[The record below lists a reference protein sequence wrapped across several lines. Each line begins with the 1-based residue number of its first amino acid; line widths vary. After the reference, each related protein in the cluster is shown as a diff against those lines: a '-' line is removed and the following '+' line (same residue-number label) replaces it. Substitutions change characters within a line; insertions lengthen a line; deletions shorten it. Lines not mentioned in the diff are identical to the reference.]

1 MQKGTIK
8 LVGKCWMLRYKEP
21 VIGPGGKPVIRCSAK
36 KLATYSREYRTE
48 ESVRPL
54 ADLILAPIN
63 AKTVR
68 PSSTQ
73 TVRDFLEHVYLPHI
87 KGTKRPSTYKSY
99 LLSFRSAKQHLDG
112 HELREFRTSHVD
124 KLMAAVAAEKMRAHT
139 THRNLKSFL
148 SGAFRYA
155 KRNDL
160 IAENPVRDS
169 LVPRGKPAG
178 DSYAYSLDEI
188 EAMLKVL
195 PEPGR
200 TGLIVAAFTGLR
212 IAEVKGL
219 RWDDVVGD
227 ELHVNRSV
235 WSGVVNDTKTLTSKA
250 PVPLLLIV
258 KKALAAHRR
267 RFPSV
272 AGWVFESG
280 TGKPLRL
287 ENELRR
293 HMKPALKKA
302 KIEWH
307 GWHACRRGLG
317 TNLNS
322 LGVDGKTIQA
332 ILRHSDLSTTM
343 AFYVRPVPAES
354 KAAMRKIERAF
365 RKAR

>member
-1 MQKGTIK
+1 
-8 LVGKCWMLRYKEP
+8 MLRYKEP
-21 VIGPGGKPVIRCSAK
+21 VIGPDGKSVTRCSAK
-36 KLATYSREYRTE
+36 KLATFSREYRTE

-54 ADLILAPIN
+54 ADVILAPIN

-73 TVRDFLEHVYLPHI
+73 TVGDFLEHVYLPHV
-87 KGTKRPSTYKSY
+87 KATKRPSTYKSY

-124 KLMAAVAAEKMRAHT
+124 KLMAAVAAEKLRAHT
-139 THRNLKSFL
+139 SHRNLKSFF
-148 SGAFRYA
+148 SGAFRFA
-155 KRNDL
+155 KRTDL

-169 LVPRGKPAG
+169 IVPRGKPAT
-178 DSYAYSLDEI
+178 DTHAYSLEEI
-188 EAMLKVL
+188 EAMIKVL

-200 TGLIVAAFTGLR
+200 TAVIVAGFTGLR
-212 IAEVKGL
+212 ISEVKGL

-250 PVPLLLIV
+250 PVPLLPLV

-267 RFPSV
+267 RFPSTV
-272 AGWVFESG
+272 WVFAGG

-287 ENELRR
+287 ENVLRR
-293 HMKPALKKA
+293 DMKPALTKA
-302 KIEWH
+302 KIQWH
-307 GWHACRRGLG
+307 GWHALRRGLG

-365 RKAR
+365 RKTR

>member
-8 LVGKCWMLRYKEP
+8 LVGNCWMLRYKEP
-21 VIGPGGKPVIRCSAK
+21 VIGADGKTAQRCSAR
-36 KLATYSREYRTE
+36 KLATLSREYRTE

-63 AKTVR
+63 AKTVQ

-73 TVRDFLEHVYLPHI
+73 TVRDFLEHVYLPHV
-87 KGTKRPSTYKSY
+87 KATKRPSTYKSY
-99 LLSFRSAKQHLDG
+99 LLSFRSAKHHLDG

-124 KLMAAVAAEKMRAHT
+124 KLMAAVAAEKTRAHT

-148 SGAFRYA
+148 SGAFRFA
-155 KRNDL
+155 KRTDL
-160 IAENPVRDS
+160 ITENPVRDS
-169 LVPRGKPAG
+169 VVPRGNPAG
-178 DSYAYSLDEI
+178 DAYAYSLAEI
-188 EAMLKVL
+188 EAMMKVL

-200 TGLIVAAFTGLR
+200 TAVIVAGFTGLR
-212 IAEVKGL
+212 ISEVKGL
-219 RWDDVVGD
+219 RWEDVQGD

-250 PVPLLLIV
+250 PVPLLPIV
-258 KKALAAHRR
+258 KKALDAHRR
-267 RFPSV
+267 LFPSIE
-272 AGWVFESG
+272 WVFSG
-280 TGKPLRL
+280 GGGNPLRL

-302 KIEWH
+302 GIEWH
-307 GWHACRRGLG
+307 GWHALRRGLG

-365 RKAR
+365 KKSR

>member
-8 LVGKCWMLRYKEP
+8 LVGNCWMLRYKEP
-21 VIGPGGKPVIRCSAK
+21 VIAADGKSAQRCSAK
-36 KLATYSREYRTE
+36 KLATFSREYRTE

-63 AKTVR
+63 AKTVQ

-73 TVRDFLEHVYLPHI
+73 TVGDFLEHVYLPHV
-87 KGTKRPSTYKSY
+87 KATKRPSTYKSY

-124 KLMAAVAAEKMRAHT
+124 KLMAAVAAEKTRAHT

-148 SGAFRYA
+148 SGAFRFA
-155 KRNDL
+155 KRTDL
-160 IAENPVRDS
+160 ITENPVRDS
-169 LVPRGKPAG
+169 VVPRGNPAG
-178 DSYAYSLDEI
+178 DAYAYSLAEI
-188 EAMLKVL
+188 EAMMKVL

-200 TGLIVAAFTGLR
+200 TAVIVAGFTGLR
-212 IAEVKGL
+212 ISEVKGL
-219 RWDDVVGD
+219 RWEDVQGD

-250 PVPLLLIV
+250 PVPLLPIV
-258 KKALAAHRR
+258 KKALDAHRR
-267 RFPSV
+267 LFPSIE
-272 AGWVFESG
+272 WVFSG
-280 TGKPLRL
+280 GGGKPLRL

-302 KIEWH
+302 GIEWH
-307 GWHACRRGLG
+307 GWHALRRGLG

-343 AFYVRPVPAES
+343 SFYVRPVPAES

-365 RKAR
+365 KKSR